1 MLLDIDNVMYEISDM
16 YVRQGSDLRGMVESA
31 VRDAYERGV
40 RDGYN
45 AVYDSAV
52 REEIEQHLA
61 YIDDVE
67 ARNNGR

>member
-16 YVRQGSDLRGMVESA
+16 HIRQGDALRGMIETA

-40 RDGYN
+40 RDGYD
-45 AVYDSAV
+45 AVYDSRV